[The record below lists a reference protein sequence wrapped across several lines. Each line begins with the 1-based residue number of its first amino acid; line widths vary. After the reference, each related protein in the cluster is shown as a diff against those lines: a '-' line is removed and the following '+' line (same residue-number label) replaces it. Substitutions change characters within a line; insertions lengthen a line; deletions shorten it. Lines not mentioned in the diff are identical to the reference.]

1 MACGPAS
8 CLHPIAGPIAGLGV
22 LPPLHTVPSLLPS
35 WAGIS
40 GTQATIPSSQQAS
53 ATANSSQWRS
63 AVAPGNYLPQQPST
77 SHEALVA
84 SLYLGDGVVPVPDKL
99 LKRIWALEF
108 IEMSQLLPEAWVQD
122 AFAESSSHCCHDA
135 RSNKPIRKGVTSIF
149 SWIQCY
155 STLVSV
161 LAHKFPA
168 KVPQLMAYQS
178 VIVRCYTDYEGDSWL
193 AYDRAFRRKAAQKI
207 AVTVCLCKY

>member
-1 MACGPAS
+1 MHGMWACFMSP
-8 CLHPIAGPIAGLGV
+8 PPIAGLGV

-40 GTQATIPSSQQAS
+40 GIPKQQSHHLNRLQQQPIPHNGVQQRLWVTICPM
-53 ATANSSQWRS
+53 
-63 AVAPGNYLPQQPST
+63 QQPST